1 MPVCQRRLI
10 IINAPARKRHHSD
23 SFMVNDKHSSF
34 DMNNGPEGER
44 APLARYNQIK
54 RSILYKINSGQWP
67 AHHKIPSENELS
79 ALFQVSRMTVNRAL
93 RELTAQGLLFRLQG
107 VGTFVADSSKIGAA
121 LMSVR
126 DIAEEIKSHQ
136 NHQHQ
141 TEIILLEQLKA
152 TADMALLLGIKAG
165 KKLFHSLLIHYDNNI
180 PVQLEDRYV
189 NAAAAPDYLKKDFT
203 AQTPHAYLKSV
214 APITEGEHIVEAV
227 LPSAQEAA
235 WLDIEVSEPCLQL
248 RRTTW
253 SNDLVVTVV
262 RLLYPGSRYRL
273 EGRFHS

>member
-1 MPVCQRRLI
+1 ML
-10 IINAPARKRHHSD
+10 
-23 SFMVNDKHSSF
+23 NDKKLPSL
-34 DMNNGPEGER
+34 NNVPEGGR
-44 APLARYNQIK
+44 APVARYNHIK
-54 RSILYKINSGQWP
+54 RSILYRINSGEWS
-67 AHHKIPSENELS
+67 ANHKIPSENELS

-93 RELTAQGLLFRLQG
+93 RELTAQGVLFRLQG

-126 DIAEEIKSHQ
+126 DIAEEIKSHK
-136 NHQHQ
+136 NHQLQ
-141 TEIILLEQLKA
+141 TEVILLEQLKA
-152 TADMALLLGIKAG
+152 ASETALLLGVKAG
-165 KKLFHSLLIHYDNNI
+165 KKVFHSLLIHYDNDI

-203 AQTPHAYLKSV
+203 IQTPHAYLKSV
-214 APITEGEHIVEAV
+214 APITEGQHIVEAV

-235 WLDIEVSEPCLQL
+235 WLDIKASEPCLQL

-253 SNDLVVTVV
+253 SNDLVVTGV

-273 EGRFHS
+273 EGRFHT